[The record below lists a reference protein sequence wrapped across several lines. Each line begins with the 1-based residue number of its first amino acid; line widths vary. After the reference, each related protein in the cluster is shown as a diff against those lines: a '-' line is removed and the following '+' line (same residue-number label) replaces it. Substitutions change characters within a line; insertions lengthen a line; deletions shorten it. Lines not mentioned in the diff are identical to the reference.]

1 MATGISIHIG
11 LNRVNP
17 SHYQGWDGK
26 LKGCENDAHAM
37 EAIASKQKFAT
48 SLLLNEQATAE
59 SVKAAIAGAAGKLKA
74 ATSCSSPY
82 SGHGGQVP
90 DPTEEGEEGYDE
102 TWVLYDRQL
111 IDDELYALWGQFESG
126 VRIFMLSDSCHS
138 GTSLARDFLASPL
151 FAGVPATNL
160 PVPRANA
167 DGGPRPHLRGKQGA
181 LRPARGGQPQGDR
194 VGIGASVILISGCQD
209 NQVSQDGPKNGVFT
223 GALLRRGTRE
233 SSRAASGNSTR
244 ISWRRSSSSR
254 APTCSKSGIRIR
266 RLSGSGRSRSEGVN
280 G

>member
-11 LNRVNP
+11 LNRVDP

-26 LKGCENDAHAM
+26 LSGCENDAHAM
-37 EAIASKQKFAT
+37 EAIARKRKFAT

-59 SVKAAIAGAAGKLKA
+59 AVKAAIAGAASQLKSGDILLL
-74 ATSCSSPY
+74 TY

-90 DPTEEGEEGYDE
+90 DPSEEEEDHFDE

-126 VRIFMLSDSCHS
+126 VRILMFSDSCHS
-138 GTSLARDFLASPL
+138 GSVARDFQQWELS
-151 FAGVPATNL
+151 AGLPATNI
-160 PVPRANA
+160 PVARAMPEEVRDRTYKANKKLYDRLEA
-167 DGGPRPHLRGKQGA
+167 DH
-181 LRPARGGQPQGDR
+181 PQGDR

-223 GALLRRGTRE
+223 GALLKVWDKGKFKGNIRTFHKRILNQIDFVQSPNYFKVGH
-233 SSRAASGNSTR
+233 SDAAFERQRPFT
-244 ISWRRSSSSR
+244 I
-254 APTCSKSGIRIR
+254 
-266 RLSGSGRSRSEGVN
+266 
-280 G
+280 